1 MKRALLFLAACSSA
15 WCAEID
21 FARDVHPIFAAR
33 CFACHGGAKRSGGL
47 SLQDYSDVL
56 KGGRSGPAILPG
68 HSADS
73 LLIRRVTA
81 ATPAASPSTPAALML
96 AALMPASGPP
106 LTPEEIAILRA
117 WIDDGARPSAAGP
130 AAKMPWI
137 SRLDLHK
144 PEMPDAPRGLM
155 DSAAAVAPRRP
166 VDRFVA
172 AYLIQNGVATPA
184 PISDRAFAR
193 RAYLDVWGLLPLP
206 SQLAEFVNR
215 RDPDKRARLVESL
228 LSNDRNYTEHW
239 ISFWNDLLRNDEGVN
254 YAGTRKSIT
263 PWLYDALHGNMP
275 YDRFVRKLLDPAT
288 PGDPDGFLLGVNWRG
303 DVSASQLP
311 MMQAAQ
317 NSAQI
322 FLGVNLKCNSCH
334 DSFISKWK
342 LKDAYGLAAFF
353 ADTDQL
359 ELVRCDNRTGQYTG
373 AQFLYPELA
382 GTKAPKTPAD
392 RKAAVARMFTEAE
405 NGRMPRTIVNRIWA
419 RLFGRGLVEDVDDM
433 DGEPWSPEL
442 LDWLSADFVEHG
454 YDLKHLIT
462 TIMESQAYQY
472 PAIHRPAKPT
482 ATRIENQAAGYVFR
496 GPEVRRMTAEQF
508 VDALSEITGEWPVF
522 APTTQG
528 IYTRQWRLPSNLLT
542 RGLGRPIRDQVYTD
556 RDSDATTLQALELV
570 NGEILNRMLARGAK
584 RMLGKL
590 APAPENLYD
599 SGRLSGN
606 TDTTTLERRMT
617 AKERIVDINLTGV
630 DELHLLTINA
640 GSSSPERVL
649 PVWIDAVLVGAAGET
664 RLSTLEPK
672 RGRATKIDV
681 KSGGEIRRD
690 AMLTSLP
697 AELTYDIA
705 GKGYTRFRAIVG
717 FDDQCLQNDI
727 GPAVRFFVFNAA
739 PDLERLVR
747 VEPAMPVTPPLSAP
761 FDPSLNP
768 PANPSLNPPA
778 NPSRNPPANKDRV
791 ISTVFEFMLGRSPSR
806 QEKTLAERMLGGDQV
821 KAEGLADLLWAIAMQ
836 PEFQL
841 IY

>member
-1 MKRALLFLAACSSA
+1 MRRSLLFLVACSSA
-15 WCAEID
+15 WGAEVD

-33 CFACHGGAKRSGGL
+33 CFSCHGGDKRSGGL
-47 SLQDYSDVL
+47 SLQGYSDVL

-73 LLIRRVTA
+73 LLIRRVTGA
-81 ATPAASPSTPAALML
+81 NPVTGQSTQ
-96 AALMPASGPP
+96 AALMPAGGPP
-106 LTPEEIAILRA
+106 LTPQEIAILRA
-117 WIDDGARPSAAGP
+117 WIDGGARPSVEGP
-130 AAKMPWI
+130 TAKMPWI

-144 PEMPDAPRGLM
+144 PEVPGAPPGPT
-155 DSAAAVAPRRP
+155 SQGASQHP

-172 AYLIQNGVATPA
+172 AYRVEHDVEHNVDHGVEHGEQRGVAIAA
-184 PISDRAFAR
+184 PVSDRAFAR

-206 SQLAEFVNR
+206 SQLEEFVNR

-228 LSNDRNYTEHW
+228 LADDRNYTEHW

-263 PWLYDALHGNMP
+263 PWLYDALRRNMP
-275 YDRFVRKLLDPAT
+275 YDRFVRKLLDPAA

-317 NSAQI
+317 NSAQV

-353 ADTDQL
+353 SDSDQL

-382 GTKAPKTPAD
+382 GTEAPKTPAD
-392 RKAAVARMFTEAE
+392 RKAVAARMFTETE
-405 NGRMPRTIVNRIWA
+405 NGRLPRTMVNRIWV

-433 DGEPWSPEL
+433 DGEPWSPQL

-462 TIMESQAYQY
+462 TIMTSQAYQY
-472 PAIHRPAKPT
+472 PAIRRPQKQT
-482 ATRIENQAAGYVFR
+482 ATPQTATQTKDYVFR

-508 VDALSEITGEWPVF
+508 ADALSEITGEWPVF

-528 IYTRQWRLPSNLLT
+528 VYARQWRLPSNLLT
-542 RGLGRPIRDQVYTD
+542 RGLGRPTRDQVYTE

-570 NGEILNRMLARGAK
+570 NGETLNHMLVRGAK
-584 RMLGKL
+584 RMLGQL

-606 TDTTTLERRMT
+606 TDTSTLQRRMT
-617 AKERIVDINLTGV
+617 AKERVVDIDLTGV
-630 DELHLLTINA
+630 GELHLLTINA
-640 GSSSPERVL
+640 GSSSPERVQ
-649 PVWIDAVLVGAAGET
+649 PVWIDAVLVGAGGET
-664 RLSTLEPK
+664 RLSTLQPK
-672 RGRATKIDV
+672 HGRATKVDV

-690 AMLTSLP
+690 AILTALP
-697 AELTYDIA
+697 AELVYDIA

-727 GPAVRFFVFNAA
+727 GPAVRFFVFNVG

-747 VEPAMPVTPPLSAP
+747 VQPAMPVTPPLSAP
-761 FDPSLNP
+761 FSTEH
-768 PANPSLNPPA
+768 
-778 NPSRNPPANKDRV
+778 V
-791 ISTVFEFMLGRSPSR
+791 ISTVFEFMLDRQPSVR
-806 QEKTLAERMLGGDQV
+806 EKTLAESMLGAGPV